1 MNNPLIMARDY
12 QLKKPSDDEA
22 TSATPLDE
30 MDYHLA
36 ILEALADGVEPLT
49 GEPLPD
55 DSFYHHRK
63 VMAALQAG
71 FAALQKQQKKETQ
84 RAKLPV
90 QAGKPWTDE
99 EDQRLLEAFDNGSK
113 VKELAEEHG
122 RTSGAIQSRL
132 TKKARLQA

>member
-1 MNNPLIMARDY
+1 MARDY
-12 QLKKPSDDEA
+12 ELKKPSDDEA
-22 TSATPLDE
+22 APAAPLDE
-30 MDYHLA
+30 TAHHLA

-55 DSFYHHRK
+55 ESFYHHRK

-71 FAALQKQQKKETQ
+71 FAALQMQQKKETQ
-84 RAKLPV
+84 RSKLPV

-113 VKELAEEHG
+113 VKELSEEHG

-132 TKKARLQA
+132 TKKGRIL